1 MYKTEAE
8 ALKDLKKMIDSQ
20 AKAIRMTADSRNNL
34 VSVAEDV
41 GPRFS
46 DEMDHLLR
54 QNAHLCREMDML
66 MMQLQKLRAVL
77 D

>member
-1 MYKTEAE
+1 MYKSKAE
-8 ALKDLKKMIDSQ
+8 ALNDLKKMIDSQ

-54 QNAHLCREMDML
+54 QNAQLCREMDML
-66 MMQLQKLRAVL
+66 MLQLQKLRAAL
-77 D
+77 K